1 MNILVYSFVKGAR
14 NPPFTV
20 LKWGDFDILDYETRI
35 KKECQIPKGL
45 LISKSVRIDYFP
57 NGKVHVFNVYKGKL
71 KRFLIEK
78 SITAEDAKKYYENCL
93 KAICTQENK
102 NEVPGC

>member
-1 MNILVYSFVKGAR
+1 MKKDDYIKILKDAR
-14 NPPFTV
+14 NPPFIV

-45 LISKSVRIDYFP
+45 LISKAVRIDYFP
-57 NGKVHVFNVYKGKL
+57 NGEVHVFNDYKGEF

-78 SITAEDAKKYYENCL
+78 SITAADIFEDKS
-93 KAICTQENK
+93 
-102 NEVPGC
+102 